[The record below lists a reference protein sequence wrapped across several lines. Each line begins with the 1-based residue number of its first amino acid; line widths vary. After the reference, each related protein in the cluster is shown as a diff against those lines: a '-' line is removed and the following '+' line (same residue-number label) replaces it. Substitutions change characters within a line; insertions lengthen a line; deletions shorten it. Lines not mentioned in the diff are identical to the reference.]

1 MKTVKNINIKNK
13 TVLIRCDFN
22 VPIQDGV
29 ITDDSRI
36 QKSLKTIE
44 YCINQNARIILM
56 SHLGK
61 VKSEA
66 DLNKSLAPVAAHLS
80 KLLNCN
86 VSLVNNITNPDL
98 KSVIEEIPRENI
110 VLLENTRFADYP
122 NRLES
127 DCDLDLA
134 KLWASLAEVF
144 IFDAFGA
151 AHRNHAST
159 GGITEFLP
167 SVIGLLVEAELN
179 ALVQLE
185 RPKKPFIAIMGGAKI
200 DDKIKLINKLLQSV
214 DKLIVGGGIALP
226 FIKALGMN
234 VNYDNETN
242 VSLCRDL
249 LINHKNKII
258 LPLSVVAIE
267 NGEYKEVQIDQLT
280 NTMEVVDITVSTSE
294 FFKSQ
299 FENAKTIVYNGPM
312 GIIEKPESAKG
323 TLSLLYDLS
332 NLKNKYVI
340 IGGGDTGVLIHQFGI
355 EDKFYHISTG
365 GGATLTYIEQN
376 GLPVIDMI
384 KQNKVKI

>member
-1 MKTVKNINIKNK
+1 MKTIKNINIKNK

-61 VKSEA
+61 VKSTE
-66 DLNKSLAPVAAHLS
+66 DLNNSLAPVAAHLS
-80 KLLNCN
+80 KLLNCDI
-86 VSLVNNITNPDL
+86 SLVSNITNPDL
-98 KSVIEEIPRENI
+98 KAVIAEIPKENI

-122 NRLES
+122 DRLES
-127 DCDLDLA
+127 NCDRELA
-134 KLWASLAEVF
+134 KLWASLADVF
-144 IFDAFGA
+144 VFDAFGA

-167 SVIGLLVEAELN
+167 SVIGLLVDTELN
-179 ALVQLE
+179 ALSQLE
-185 RPKKPFIAIMGGAKI
+185 RPKKPFVAIMGGAKI
-200 DDKIKLINKLLQSV
+200 DDKVRLINKLLKSV
-214 DKLIVGGGIALP
+214 DKLIVGGGISLP

-234 VNYDNETN
+234 VNYDNEEN
-242 VSLCRDL
+242 VALCREL
-249 LINHKNKII
+249 LIAYKGKII
-258 LPLSVVAIE
+258 LPLSVVVLE
-267 NGEYKEVQIDQLT
+267 NNEYKEVEIEQLT
-280 NTMEVVDITVSTSE
+280 ANMEVVDTASSTID

-299 FENAKTIVYNGPM
+299 FEDAKTIVYNGPM

-323 TLSLLYDLS
+323 TLSILYDLS

-355 EDKFYHISTG
+355 EDKFYHVSTG

-384 KQNKVKI
+384 NQNKVKI